1 MGKLAQFDKLGI
13 PVLDEN
19 VRHDDENETVCKL
32 HTTRMDK
39 KF

>member
-1 MGKLAQFDKLGI
+1 MGKLAQFDKPGI

-19 VRHDDENETVCKL
+19 VRHDDKNETVRKR
-32 HTTRMDK
+32 HKNRMDK